1 MVINEL
7 SYPFKAVDKSCIQS
21 LFSNEYNGLIVRG
34 FLSSDEIEFLR
45 KTYNSYPADAYEV
58 YAGFNSLPR
67 PFDHIKN
74 RSPKNYEI
82 EAAYFSN
89 TLRSHGFDEC
99 FRNRLSEISKDYL
112 IHFNDQSGSLTR
124 SLTWASIR
132 ELKPDKG
139 SFEIHCGRLFQ
150 HLNEEF
156 FSFFS
161 KSAEVDSQLAFL
173 IMLQRPENECDIEVF
188 DLTWS
193 ASSTKL
199 DKNTLVSNSGEKI
212 DVNKIPSEKIILNE
226 GDLLLFDE
234 GNYWHKVSHF
244 SGNMSR
250 LSFGG
255 FITKIIGRDGVLVWS

>member
-1 MVINEL
+1 MVIKEL
-7 SYPFKAVDKSCIQS
+7 SYPIKVAEKSCITS
-21 LFSNEYNGLIVRG
+21 LFSNEYNALIIRN
-34 FLSSDEIEFLR
+34 FLGVDDIKFLR
-45 KTYNSYPADAYEV
+45 DTYNRYPGGAYEV
-58 YAGFNSLPR
+58 YSGFNALPR
-67 PFDHIKN
+67 PFDHIRN
-74 RSPKNYEI
+74 SPPEKYEI

-89 TLRSHGFDEC
+89 TMMSNGFDDY
-99 FRNRLSEISKDYL
+99 FKNRLSEISRDF
-112 IHFNDQSGSLTR
+112 IIQFNDQSGSLTK

-132 ELKPDKG
+132 ELKPEKG

-188 DLTWS
+188 DLTWYE
-193 ASSTKL
+193 SSTKL
-199 DKNTLVSNSGEKI
+199 DKNTLVSISGEKI
-212 DVNKIPSEKIILNE
+212 DVNKIPSERINLGE

-244 SGNMSR
+244 TDNMSR

-255 FITKIIGRDGVLVWS
+255 FITKIIGGDEVLVWS